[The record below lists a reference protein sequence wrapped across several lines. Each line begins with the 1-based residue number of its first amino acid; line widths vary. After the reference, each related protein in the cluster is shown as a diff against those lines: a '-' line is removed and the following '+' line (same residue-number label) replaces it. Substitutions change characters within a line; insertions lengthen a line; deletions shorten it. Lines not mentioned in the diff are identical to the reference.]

1 MQQTNIQLTICHS
14 KTDQLGVGANLQI
27 PASNGVACPFAA
39 MHAHLH
45 MHTSQTG
52 PLFIHFEG
60 QPLTRYQF
68 ITILKRC
75 LNAIGVDSSNYIP
88 THLEWVQLQ
97 PLLFKAFTVTS
108 PKGQDDGAL
117 MHFVHTFGN
126 LIIPTVSIL
135 LTINKIILGP
145 VRVWI
150 VGSSIIKRA
159 AMSAVS
165 RQGGLNLNLENTS
178 VLWQGYSGMKLQHLN
193 TRLSTLLTLE
203 DRPEFLIIHCG
214 ANNVGQKTT
223 EELLELLSTTLSR
236 ICDMFPTTTIVWS
249 SALPRLAW
257 RFSENVKAMN
267 EIRGRMNRE
276 AIKFVTSRGGH
287 YIKNPQFSQKP
298 PTLFDPDGVHLSQL
312 GNDILLNTIKGALQ
326 GLLNCGGVG
335 LPD

>member
-1 MQQTNIQLTICHS
+1 M
-14 KTDQLGVGANLQI
+14 
-27 PASNGVACPFAA
+27 
-39 MHAHLH
+39 
-45 MHTSQTG
+45 TS
-52 PLFIHFEG
+52 
-60 QPLTRYQF
+60 
-68 ITILKRC
+68 
-75 LNAIGVDSSNYIP
+75 S
-88 THLEWVQLQ
+88 
-97 PLLFKAFTVTS
+97 
-108 PKGQDDGAL
+108 KGQDDGAL

-178 VLWQGYSGMKLQHLN
+178 VLWQGYSGMKLQDLN

-203 DRPEFLIIHCG
+203 DRPKFLIIHCG

-257 RFSENVKAMN
+257 RFSDNVKAMN

-287 YIKNPQFSQKP
+287 YIKYP
-298 PTLFDPDGVHLSQL
+298 
-312 GNDILLNTIKGALQ
+312 
-326 GLLNCGGVG
+326 
-335 LPD
+335 

>member
-1 MQQTNIQLTICHS
+1 
-14 KTDQLGVGANLQI
+14 
-27 PASNGVACPFAA
+27 
-39 MHAHLH
+39 
-45 MHTSQTG
+45 
-52 PLFIHFEG
+52 
-60 QPLTRYQF
+60 
-68 ITILKRC
+68 
-75 LNAIGVDSSNYIP
+75 
-88 THLEWVQLQ
+88 
-97 PLLFKAFTVTS
+97 
-108 PKGQDDGAL
+108 

-135 LTINKIILGP
+135 LTINKIFLGP

-165 RQGGLNLNLENTS
+165 RQGGGLNLNLENTS
-178 VLWQGYSGMKLQHLN
+178 VLWQGYSGMKLQDLN

-214 ANNVGQKTT
+214 ANNIGQKTT

-287 YIKNPQFSQKP
+287 YIKYPQFSQKP

-326 GLLNCGGVG
+326 DLLNCGGVG

>member
-1 MQQTNIQLTICHS
+1 
-14 KTDQLGVGANLQI
+14 
-27 PASNGVACPFAA
+27 
-39 MHAHLH
+39 
-45 MHTSQTG
+45 
-52 PLFIHFEG
+52 
-60 QPLTRYQF
+60 
-68 ITILKRC
+68 
-75 LNAIGVDSSNYIP
+75 
-88 THLEWVQLQ
+88 
-97 PLLFKAFTVTS
+97 
-108 PKGQDDGAL
+108 
-117 MHFVHTFGN
+117 
-126 LIIPTVSIL
+126 
-135 LTINKIILGP
+135 
-145 VRVWI
+145 
-150 VGSSIIKRA
+150 
-159 AMSAVS
+159 
-165 RQGGLNLNLENTS
+165 
-178 VLWQGYSGMKLQHLN
+178 MKLQDLN
-193 TRLSTLLTLE
+193 TRLSTLLRLE

-287 YIKNPQFSQKP
+287 YIKYPQFSQKP

-326 GLLNCGGVG
+326 DLLNCGGVG